1 VADRG
6 TSIPGVGGRHLTRRI
21 RQAPLRTPQM
31 HWQPS
36 AVVSAHTAPAA
47 RSEQDGSG
55 SDGDERVRLAR
66 LQAIRDHLLE
76 V

>member
-1 VADRG
+1 
-6 TSIPGVGGRHLTRRI
+6 
-21 RQAPLRTPQM
+21 M